1 MLLMRVPSVVFRRS
15 KNFRP
20 ISGFLVPTSYDTFF
34 GIRQYFDELSYVLGE
49 GRKHILSVP
58 LVTTSNLKS

>member
-1 MLLMRVPSVVFRRS
+1 MLLMRVPSVVFRGS
-15 KNFRP
+15 KNFRL
-20 ISGFLVPTSYDTFF
+20 ISDFLVPTNCDTFF

-49 GRKHILSVP
+49 GRKHILSVR